1 MNATSPIADQTDVVI
16 AGAGPAGMAAAV
28 EARNHGLSVTL
39 VDENAGVGGQ
49 IYRGV
54 ERASDARRA
63 VLGPDYVAGAKL
75 ADTFARCGALCLRE
89 TTIWSVEG
97 NGDRGFIVGA
107 SCGGSS
113 RMIETRSLVIAT
125 GALERPFPIP
135 GWTLPGVM
143 TAGAAQTL
151 LKASGLTPDGRVV
164 MAGTGPLLYLLA
176 WQLARAGR
184 PVPHLLDTGPR
195 TNWKAALRHL
205 PEFLASPYAL
215 KGIRLMTALAGSTRI
230 VRGVT
235 ELSADGEGRL
245 QSISYRDRSGGM
257 HSLPAELLLLHH
269 GVTPHLNLAAACGLT
284 LSWDD
289 EQLCFKPETNL
300 LGEGS
305 VAGIFVAGDG
315 GGIAGADAAPW
326 SGRLTAVGAAL
337 RLGRL
342 SAAESGRL
350 TAEFTAAR
358 RRFLKG
364 RRFLDA
370 LYRPAKSFRVPA
382 DDVVVCRC
390 EEVTAARIRKAVAI
404 GATGPNQVKSFERCG
419 MGPCQ
424 GRMCGLTV
432 SETIADARGISPA
445 DVGYFRLRAP
455 IKPITLGEL
464 AAMPQTETSVAAVIR
479 Q

>member
-1 MNATSPIADQTDVVI
+1 VNAASTIPERTDVVI
-16 AGAGPAGMAAAV
+16 AGAGPAGMAAAI
-28 EARNHGLSVTL
+28 EARRHGLDVVL
-39 VDENAGVGGQ
+39 VDENADVGGQ
-49 IYRGV
+49 IYRGI
-54 ERASDARRA
+54 ERASDEARKI
-63 VLGPDYVAGAKL
+63 LGPDYVAGAKL
-75 ADTFARCGALCLRE
+75 TDTFAQCSALGLRN
-89 TTIWSVEG
+89 TTIWNVER
-97 NGDRGFIVGA
+97 NSDRGFIVGLSRGGA
-107 SCGGSS
+107 SQT
-113 RMIETRSLVIAT
+113 IETRALIIAT
-125 GALERPFPIP
+125 GALERPFPMP

-184 PVPHLLDTGPR
+184 PVAHLLDTGPL

-205 PEFLASPYAL
+205 PDFLASPYML
-215 KGIRLMTALAGSTRI
+215 RGIRLMMGLTGSTRI

-235 ELSADGEGRL
+235 ELRADGEERL
-245 QSISYRDRSGGM
+245 QSINYRDRRGAT
-257 HSLPAELLLLHH
+257 HSLTADLLLLHQ
-269 GVTPHLNLAAACGLT
+269 GVTPHLNLAAACGLA
-284 LSWDD
+284 LSWDE
-289 EQLCFKPETNL
+289 EQLCFKPETNHF
-300 LGEGS
+300 GEGS

-326 SGRLTAVGAAL
+326 SGRLAAIGTAQ

-342 SAAESGRL
+342 NAAETDRL
-350 TAEFTAAR
+350 AVEFTAAR
-358 RRFLKG
+358 QRFLKG

-382 DDVVVCRC
+382 DDVIVCRC

-432 SETIADARGISPA
+432 SETIADARGVSPA

-455 IKPITLGEL
+455 IKPITMAEL
-464 AAMPQTETSVAAVIR
+464 AAVPQTETSVAAVIR